1 MQNSVELCSS
11 ERLLQPLCNPY
22 VNYGQ
27 LCFWLFTISFYGKMT
42 GLLMPHVLA
51 TVSMDDLGGS
61 THPSSWVASLSYP
74 QPSRL
79 EFQGPAG

>member
-42 GLLMPHVLA
+42 GLLMNPQCHV
-51 TVSMDDLGGS
+51 S
-61 THPSSWVASLSYP
+61 TCLCTTTT
-74 QPSRL
+74 
-79 EFQGPAG
+79 

>member
-42 GLLMPHVLA
+42 GLLMGYMGFGNKGV
-51 TVSMDDLGGS
+51 
-61 THPSSWVASLSYP
+61 
-74 QPSRL
+74 
-79 EFQGPAG
+79 QGLRGCEKEKVRTRRGNKKL

>member
-42 GLLMPHVLA
+42 GLLMNDHIW
-51 TVSMDDLGGS
+51 TSD
-61 THPSSWVASLSYP
+61 
-74 QPSRL
+74 
-79 EFQGPAG
+79 